1 MSLRPLAEGPLLGS
15 PNRRLDSSPP
25 VVGGGVHLV
34 QEPADD
40 CRRRPDALLPVPE
53 RRHLDPEELGEQRLR
68 QTEELAGRTDLVR
81 SVITRLKLRRRQRRI
96 LRRIE
101 NRPGPERERPMI
113 AAHNIHYEL
122 GDRVQ
127 GLGPG
132 GIGAMLLL
140 ARRTGLIADIDHYLH
155 LFKYHRPYH
164 ESDHVLNIALN
175 ILAGG
180 TKLQHIERLRNDEA
194 YLNAL
199 DAKRIPDPTTTGDFC
214 RRFRRCDVLDLMD
227 AINRTRKRVWAQQP
241 VDFFDQAI
249 IDVDGT
255 LVGTDAECKEGVDIA
270 YDGTWSYHPLLVSLA
285 NTKEPLYLV
294 NRSGNRPSHEL
305 AASFIDRAVLLCRQ
319 AGFRSFLVRG
329 DTDFTQ
335 TKHLDRWDDAGDLR
349 FLFGIDARPNLVA
362 LAEQLP
368 DSAYSFLE
376 RPVPPIKT
384 VPRQRPPRHKARIV
398 QERGFETIHTL
409 EEMVA
414 EFDYQPVAC
423 DRDYRLIVLRKK
435 LAIEK
440 RGVRIR
446 EEYRYFFFITNDRE
460 MPADQAVLTAG
471 GRCDQENLV
480 AQLKGGVHA
489 LTTPVDNLVSNWAYM
504 VMASLAWS
512 LKAWAALLVPET
524 PRHAREH
531 RIQKRTLLR
540 MEFKTFRAAMIE
552 IPCQIVRS
560 GRRLVYR
567 LLSWNPWQGVF
578 LRLVERLNGC
588 WLY

>member
-1 MSLRPLAEGPLLGS
+1 VQRGC
-15 PNRRLDSSPP
+15 RYRL
-25 VVGGGVHLV
+25 
-34 QEPADD
+34 
-40 CRRRPDALLPVPE
+40 
-53 RRHLDPEELGEQRLR
+53 RRHLGLSS
-68 QTEELAGRTDLVR
+68 LAG
-81 SVITRLKLRRRQRRI
+81 
-96 LRRIE
+96 
-101 NRPGPERERPMI
+101 
-113 AAHNIHYEL
+113 
-122 GDRVQ
+122 
-127 GLGPG
+127 
-132 GIGAMLLL
+132 
-140 ARRTGLIADIDHYLH
+140 
-155 LFKYHRPYH
+155 
-164 ESDHVLNIALN
+164 
-175 ILAGG
+175 LAG
-180 TKLQHIERLRNDEA
+180 
-194 YLNAL
+194 
-199 DAKRIPDPTTTGDFC
+199 
-214 RRFRRCDVLDLMD
+214 
-227 AINRTRKRVWAQQP
+227 
-241 VDFFDQAI
+241 
-249 IDVDGT
+249 
-255 LVGTDAECKEGVDIA
+255 
-270 YDGTWSYHPLLVSLA
+270 A

-460 MPADQAVLTAG
+460 MAADQAVLTAG

-524 PRHAREH
+524 PRHAGEH